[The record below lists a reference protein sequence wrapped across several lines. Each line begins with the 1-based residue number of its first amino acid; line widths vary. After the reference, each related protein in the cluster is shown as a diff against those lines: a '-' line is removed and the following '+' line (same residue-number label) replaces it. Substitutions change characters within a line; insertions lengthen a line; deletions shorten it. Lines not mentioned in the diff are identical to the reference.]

1 MMHNITIKKNPQIDY
16 VGFNIESG
24 KIVSE
29 KVYYKKDKGE
39 TLNIENGFV
48 KKMLLSVKGL
58 RFFSEESASL
68 KNGIVKYDFQVD
80 DVLTWLKAMIFLNM
94 NAPYYDK
101 KIVVTLS
108 QISWLRKMFTTV
120 GIRLLHDEIQ
130 DIELYYRRIPRK
142 KAKLCRTLS
151 KLLNANSANECEKL
165 MHLFFSNGG
174 WVRLAAIDFQA
185 DHQYFK
191 IYFETEN
198 SNLVYKIA
206 DGVKDTVNYK
216 PLCNIIEYCELSD
229 IFFCGMAIAM
239 DIKSENIR
247 YNLYYRQKS

>member
-1 MMHNITIKKNPQIDY
+1 MVIIMMHNITIKKNPQIDY

-80 DVLTWLKAMIFLNM
+80 DVLTWLKTMIFLNM

-151 KLLNANSANECEKL
+151 KLLN
-165 MHLFFSNGG
+165 
-174 WVRLAAIDFQA
+174 AIDFQA